1 MYCDLNLPYE
11 QPFSVVTAAPL
22 VSTAQKR
29 ALTVIAIGSH
39 EILDKA
45 LSLLCAVGFAG
56 LAFNFIV
63 DAPLK
68 PKHVGRRCTRAPL
81 CLPNLLFSMPI
92 ARSAN
97 RPRSK
102 SVQ

>member
-11 QPFSVVTAAPL
+11 QPFSVATAAPL

-29 ALTVIAIGSH
+29 ESSETQRLRRMRIRFSTRQ
-39 EILDKA
+39 
-45 LSLLCAVGFAG
+45 SLLCAVGFAG

-68 PKHVGRRCTRAPL
+68 PKHVGCWSKHSPL
-81 CLPNLLFSMPI
+81 KMPPLTQFS
-92 ARSAN
+92 
-97 RPRSK
+97 
-102 SVQ
+102 QC